1 MTSLRAASTLFGLLA
16 SCLAAMA
23 SDVPPGYPA
32 SYSKVIEA
40 AEKEGTLVIY
50 ANTEQFAVNPILEDF
65 QKAYPKVSVDY
76 LEIKAA
82 DLYGRVS
89 SEAAAGALKGDFVW
103 SSAMDLQ
110 FQLADEGVA
119 ATYASVEK
127 PNVPAWSTWKDQL
140 YGVTFEPVVFV
151 YNKKLIAEADVPQT
165 RAALATFLETKKQ
178 ALAGKAASYDPERS
192 GLGFFA
198 VSHDAR
204 ISDDLW
210 KVVQGFGAAKA
221 KFYTATGTML
231 EKVSSGEHSIAY
243 NIIGPYA
250 LLKAEKDPNI
260 GIVMPSDYTLI
271 LSRIAFVPK
280 AAPHPNAGR
289 LFLDYL
295 LSKRGQDVI
304 ANKALLYSIRSDVQ
318 GRATAAQ
325 LTAKYGPVLKP
336 VAIGPELMSDLDPA
350 KRLPFF
356 DRWNKALAAGR

>member
-1 MTSLRAASTLFGLLA
+1 MASLRTAITFVGLLA
-16 SCLAAMA
+16 SCLPAVAAE
-23 SDVPPGYPA
+23 VPPGYPA
-32 SYSKVIEA
+32 SYAKVIEA
-40 AEKEGTLVIY
+40 AEKEGSLVIY

-65 QKAYPKVSVDY
+65 QKAYPKIAVDY
-76 LEIKAA
+76 LEVKAA

-110 FQLADEGVA
+110 YQLADEGVA

-127 PNVPAWSTWKDQL
+127 PNMPQWSTWNDQL

-151 YNKKLIAEADVPQT
+151 YNKKLIAENEVPQT
-165 RAALATFLETKKQ
+165 RAALANFLESKKQ
-178 ALAGKAASYDPERS
+178 ALAGKVASYDPERS
-192 GLGFFA
+192 GLGFFV

-221 KFYTATGTML
+221 KFYIATGTML

-250 LLKAEKDPNI
+250 LLKADKDPNI
-260 GIVMPSDYTLI
+260 GIVMPKDYTII

-289 LFLDYL
+289 VFLDYL

-325 LTAKYGPVLKP
+325 LTAEYGSILKP
-336 VAIGPELMSDLDPA
+336 VAIGPELTADLEPA

-356 DRWNKALAAGR
+356 DRWNKALAASR